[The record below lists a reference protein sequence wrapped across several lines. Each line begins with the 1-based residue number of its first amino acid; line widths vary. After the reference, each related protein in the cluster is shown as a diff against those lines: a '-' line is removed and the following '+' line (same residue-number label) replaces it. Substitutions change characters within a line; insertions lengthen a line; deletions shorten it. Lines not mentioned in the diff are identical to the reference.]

1 MRFIDQPRVAPGS
14 RRAFL
19 LAALL
24 VALAAA
30 LRVALLPWIG
40 DLPYVLF
47 FPTVIAVGFLCGSAA
62 GLAAALLSVVAA
74 WLLILPWDGS
84 ELALRQTGFFSVG
97 ALTVTAIIAIMRAAG
112 AEVRRSHET
121 LRISEAKF
129 RSLLESAPDAMVIAD
144 ADRRILLLNAA
155 AERLFGYR
163 RAELSGQPIATL
175 ITEAERDLYEA
186 ELAAFMIAAPVVPP
200 RRTIDL
206 KGARRNGTEFPLE
219 LSFGAL
225 KTEMGLLTCNAIR
238 DMTARHRLEE

>member
-14 RRAFL
+14 PRAFL

-62 GLAAALLSVVAA
+62 GLAAALLSVAAA
-74 WLLILPWDGS
+74 WLLILPWDSS

-144 ADRRILLLNAA
+144 ADRRILLVNAA
-155 AERLFGYR
+155 AERLFGHS
-163 RAELSGQPIATL
+163 RAELSGRPIATL
-175 ITEAERDLYEA
+175 ITEAERDLYA
-186 ELAAFMIAAPVVPP
+186 SVMSIAIGCPDSSV
-200 RRTIDL
+200 
-206 KGARRNGTEFPLE
+206 
-219 LSFGAL
+219 
-225 KTEMGLLTCNAIR
+225 
-238 DMTARHRLEE
+238 RL